1 MNISGKI
8 FIVTGASSGIGEVLS
23 KKLAKKGAQII
34 CASRNLE
41 KLNRVVDE
49 IEIQGGTAISIQTD
63 ITHIDQCQLLVEK
76 TISRFGKLDA
86 LVLNA
91 GISMWTPFESLNDV
105 GFFRQLMETNY
116 MGAVHCCHAA
126 LSHLKSSNGLI
137 VNCSTGQALM
147 GFPNHSGYAAS
158 KHALRGFLAS
168 LDIEMRGEI
177 KFLDVIMGWIRG
189 TGLRENAFGSNG
201 EKLGKSKRDHTSESI
216 TIDDCT
222 DSIIMGI
229 ERNKKVI
236 YIPKKLRLIPFL
248 NVFFKRF
255 LNWKVSKAV
264 EDRQD

>member
-1 MNISGKI
+1 MNISGKT

-23 KKLAKKGAQII
+23 KKLAKEGAQII
-34 CASRNLE
+34 CASRNLD
-41 KLNRVVDE
+41 KLNRVVDA
-49 IEIQGGTAISIQTD
+49 IKIQGGTAISVQTD
-63 ITHIDQCQLLVEK
+63 ITQVDQCQLLVEK
-76 TISRFGKLDA
+76 TINRFGKLDA

-91 GISMWTPFESLNDV
+91 GISMWTPFESLKDV

-116 MGAVHCCHAA
+116 MGAVHC
-126 LSHLKSSNGLI
+126 S
-137 VNCSTGQALM
+137 
-147 GFPNHSGYAAS
+147 S

-168 LDIEMRGEI
+168 LDIEMKGEI

-264 EDRQD
+264 DDRQD

>member
-1 MNISGKI
+1 
-8 FIVTGASSGIGEVLS
+8 
-23 KKLAKKGAQII
+23 
-34 CASRNLE
+34 
-41 KLNRVVDE
+41 
-49 IEIQGGTAISIQTD
+49 
-63 ITHIDQCQLLVEK
+63 
-76 TISRFGKLDA
+76 
-86 LVLNA
+86 
-91 GISMWTPFESLNDV
+91 
-105 GFFRQLMETNY
+105 
-116 MGAVHCCHAA
+116 
-126 LSHLKSSNGLI
+126 
-137 VNCSTGQALM
+137 M
-147 GFPNHSGYAAS
+147 GFPNHTGYSAS

-229 ERNKKVI
+229 ERDKKVI

-264 EDRQD
+264 DDRQD